1 VKKTGVRHPRVS
13 DTVGSDPISSVLR
26 AIALSRTPGLNFPGH
41 FLRVSFD
48 RVAADRSL
56 VSLDTTPACATAGGE
71 MSLGAF
77 ALLADIG
84 LATSFRGSVGPSA
97 RVATVSM
104 SLTFTGAPRVGR
116 LTAES
121 WLDGF
126 VEGAA
131 EKQGLARV
139 EIRSGKSPV
148 ATGSGSFMVIG
159 KPNATAPHPLPK
171 RGDLVETT
179 VAADELTDAEAQV
192 LGHARKSLRA
202 ARDGNFIERFW
213 GYQPR
218 ATASGAS
225 CKAWNGPHVGNRV
238 GHAQGGFTFG
248 LAATTAMKALPEH
261 WKLVGASS
269 WYIGPG
275 IGRFLTARSRILHR
289 GMSTAVVRTRI
300 EDENRRGVLETVT
313 SHAR

>member
-1 VKKTGVRHPRVS
+1 MTKTGVRHHPVS
-13 DTVGSDPISSVLR
+13 DTSGSDPLSSVLK
-26 AIALSRTPGLNFPGH
+26 AIALSRTPGFNFPGH
-41 FLRVSFD
+41 MLQVSFD
-48 RVAADRSL
+48 RVAADRSR
-56 VSLDTTPACATAGGE
+56 VSLDTTPMCADIDGQ
-71 MSLGAF
+71 MNLGPF

-84 LATSFRGSVGPSA
+84 LATSFRGAVGPSA

-104 SLTFTGAPRVGR
+104 SLTFTGAARVGR
-116 LTAES
+116 LVAES

-126 VEGAA
+126 VTATA

-139 EIRSGKSPV
+139 EVRSGKALV

-171 RGDLVETT
+171 RGELLGTT
-179 VAADELTDAEAQV
+179 VAEDELTDAEEEV
-192 LGHARKSLRA
+192 LAHARKALRA
-202 ARDGNFIERFW
+202 AGERSFIERFW
-213 GYQPR
+213 GYLPR
-218 ATASGAS
+218 ATATGAT

-238 GHAQGGFTFG
+238 SHAQGGFTFG
-248 LAATTAMKALPEH
+248 LAATTAMKALPESWH
-261 WKLVGASS
+261 LVGASS

-300 EDENRRGVLETVT
+300 EDENRRGVLETIT